1 MRNFIRRH
9 KELDYHADIFKNTLV
24 FLRRIVNLSPSDT
37 EKRLLIK
44 QQIQETT
51 KIAEKEW
58 LLSKL

>member
-9 KELDYHADIFKNTLV
+9 KELGYHAYILKNTIV
-24 FLRRIVNLSPSDT
+24 FLRRIINLSPSDT
-37 EKRLLIK
+37 EKRLLLRP
-44 QQIQETT
+44 QIQETT